1 MIFGRKICTINR
13 SVLIVRPKQPYID
26 WANSMDDGGP
36 LANLKSMRK
45 SPNTF
50 LVDEI
55 FYIDDLSLIINE
67 YWETLFEI
75 QLNNW
80 MRDPDVWPEELTR
93 EMFEQGL
100 IMNSSIWCGISP
112 GGESND
118 NSNQHPDSSNRTC
131 FSCSAE

>member
-1 MIFGRKICTINR
+1 MIFERKIYTINR
-13 SVLIVRPKQPYID
+13 SILIVRPKQPYID

-50 LVDEI
+50 LIDEI
-55 FYIDDLSLIINE
+55 YYDDDLSLIIDE

-80 MRDPDVWPEELTR
+80 MRDPDVWPEVLTR
-93 EMFEQGL
+93 EMFEKWFDYELFDMVWDITGKRIKRQFQ
-100 IMNSSIWCGISP
+100 SIS
-112 GGESND
+112 
-118 NSNQHPDSSNRTC
+118 
-131 FSCSAE
+131 

>member
-1 MIFGRKICTINR
+1 MC
-13 SVLIVRPKQPYID
+13 
-26 WANSMDDGGP
+26 
-36 LANLKSMRK
+36 K

-55 FYIDDLSLIINE
+55 FYNHDLSLIIDE

-93 EMFEQGL
+93 EMFEKWFDYELFDMVWDITGRRIKRQFQ
-100 IMNSSIWCGISP
+100 STS
-112 GGESND
+112 
-118 NSNQHPDSSNRTC
+118 
-131 FSCSAE
+131 

>member
-13 SVLIVRPKQPYID
+13 SVLIIRPKQPYID
-26 WANSMDDGGP
+26 WTNSMDDGGP

-55 FYIDDLSLIINE
+55 FFIDDLSQIIDE
-67 YWETLFEI
+67 IWEILFEI

-80 MRDPDVWPEELTR
+80 MRDPDVWPAVLTR
-93 EMFEQGL
+93 EMFEKWFDYELYDMVWDVTGKRIKRQFQ
-100 IMNSSIWCGISP
+100 STS
-112 GGESND
+112 
-118 NSNQHPDSSNRTC
+118 
-131 FSCSAE
+131 